1 MSIID
6 IFTNPLILTMFLS
19 AILIGVLISL
29 SASLLGVPL
38 ILKKYSMLGDGL
50 AHIGFG
56 SMAIGALTDKLL
68 SDFFGKTLGSYSL
81 LISVPIVIASAI
93 LILKISEK
101 AEIEGDSAIA
111 LVSTSA
117 LAVGYI
123 IYKYA
128 TGQSSDVCSS
138 MFGSASLLTPSTS
151 DTVITVVLS
160 VAVIGVFI
168 ICYEKIFAITFDPV
182 FSKSAGINVGRYDTV
197 IAILV
202 AVTVVIGMKM
212 LGTVMISGLIVFP
225 AVSAMKNFSTFKGVV
240 ISSCVISVFCSVVGI
255 LLAFLISNMPIG
267 PCVVM
272 VNLAV
277 FIASSIIKKSEAKLK
292 AFNRKNCF
300 AIE

>member
-19 AILIGVLISL
+19 ALLIGVLISL

-38 ILKKYSMLGDGL
+38 VLKKYSMLGDGL

-56 SMAIGALTDKLL
+56 SMAIGALSDKLIGEM
-68 SDFFGKTLGSYSL
+68 FGKALGGYSL
-81 LISVPIVIASAI
+81 LISVPIVIASAV

-101 AEIEGDSAIA
+101 TEIEGDSAIA

-117 LAVGYI
+117 LAIGYI

-128 TGQSSDVCSS
+128 TGQASDVCQS
-138 MFGSASLLTPSTS
+138 MFGSASLLTPSIS
-151 DTVITVVLS
+151 DIIVTVTLS
-160 VAVIGVFI
+160 LCVIAVFI
-168 ICYEKIFAITFDPV
+168 ISFEKVFAVTFDPV
-182 FSKSAGINVGRYDTV
+182 FSKSAGIDVSRTDTV

-225 AVSAMKNFSTFKGVV
+225 AVSAMKISTTFKGV
-240 ISSCVISVFCSVVGI
+240 IFASCAISVFCSVTGI

-267 PCVVM
+267 PCVVL

-277 FIASSIIKKSEAKLK
+277 FAVCSAAKKIKSK
-292 AFNRKNCF
+292 A
-300 AIE
+300 A